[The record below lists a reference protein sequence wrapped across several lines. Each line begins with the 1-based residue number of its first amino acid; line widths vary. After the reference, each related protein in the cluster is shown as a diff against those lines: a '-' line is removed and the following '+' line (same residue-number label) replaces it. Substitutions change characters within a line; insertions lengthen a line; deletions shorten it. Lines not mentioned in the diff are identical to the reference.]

1 MKKTLITLLFGSL
14 LGAAVAVPAM
24 ALACDGSCG
33 SHQTKS
39 RTGGAVVAASAAAE
53 AQPNVTNART
63 VAMTVTESGFEPSE
77 VKVKKG
83 EPVRLVITRKTDAT
97 CAKAITVDGTDIRRE
112 LPLNEPVEVTFTPA
126 KAGDL
131 RYGCGMNKMVGG
143 VLKVQ

>member
-1 MKKTLITLLFGSL
+1 MKTLITVLFGSVVA
-14 LGAAVAVPAM
+14 AAVALPAA
-24 ALACDGSCG
+24 ALACGGSCANRPG
-33 SHQTKS
+33 SSQNK
-39 RTGGAVVAASAAAE
+39 GAGTAAATVAE
-53 AQPNVTNART
+53 APPNASNART
-63 VAMTVTESGFEPSE
+63 VAMTVTDNGFEPSE

-97 CAKAITVDGTDIRRE
+97 CATSITVDGTDIRRD